1 MRVLRTRVKVKEDGT
16 VEARLPGALPPGEH
30 KAVIIV
36 EEPPAE
42 KPEIPEDDFPV
53 HDEPWDDSI
62 SLRREDM

>member
-1 MRVLRTRVKVKEDGT
+1 MLHTRIVVKEGGT
-16 VEARLPGALPPGEH
+16 VEARLPGALPPGLH
-30 KAVIIV
+30 DAVIIV

-42 KPEIPEDDFPV
+42 KPEIDEDDFPV